1 MTDKPDPLERLSEPR
16 PLAEMLAEL
25 GEVDL
30 SEWSE
35 PTELG
40 AWPDPLDLD
49 DLNATTPRPRKR
61 RQPGARQAAAVLDR
75 IVTETSR
82 SRHPSSRFDSAR
94 IADALAAAATAL
106 RSGED
111 WRQAVAEVYTTE
123 QT

>member
-16 PLAEMLAEL
+16 PLAEMLNDLED
-25 GEVDL
+25 VDL

-35 PTELG
+35 PIDLSEFR
-40 AWPDPLDLD
+40 DPLDLSLD
-49 DLNATTPRPRKR
+49 APARPRKR

-94 IADALAAAATAL
+94 IADALTVAAAAL

-111 WRQAVAEVYTTE
+111 WRQAVAEVYNTE
-123 QT
+123 